1 MRLLLYISIIVFSF
15 STYGQE
21 DVGGIFE
28 EMPNDSLP
36 KRTLKTHSSLW
47 PKVRERNSSLGE
59 NNFHFSPLVDLN
71 FIQTTQ
77 SNFKTGLGIQL
88 EGRIKNKFY
97 YRLAGVEGISQTDG
111 FYSPKTY
118 IADSNGQSSI
128 YSDLHGRISFTPNP
142 IFNFQVGLDNNFI
155 GEGARSMFLSD
166 YGASFP
172 FGQIRMRFW
181 RIEYSILYQFM
192 REKDISPATNRW
204 NGKFSSSHHLSF
216 NAAKWLNIG
225 FFETVVFQP
234 KDTLS
239 NRGFEVE
246 YLNPFIFYR
255 PQEYSLGS
263 SDNVLI
269 GVELNA
275 FWKKHT
281 FYSQFIMDEFV
292 LSEIK
297 NKTGWWASK
306 YGGQFGVKGRFN
318 RGENKFFYRLEYN
331 FARPYTYAHIS
342 RELNYGN
349 QGTPLAHPYGAS
361 FMELLGE
368 FKWQN
373 NKMYAKIFSNYYL
386 RGASTNGFNYG
397 ENIYDPYINR
407 PYEYGHFIGQ
417 GEGYN
422 GTKTILTFGYQ
433 VLKNGNLNAFVENHF
448 NASTIDK
455 KIHYNF
461 VVGLRSMLWNDRR
474 NY

>member
-1 MRLLLYISIIVFSF
+1 MKLLLYISFFVFSF
-15 STYGQE
+15 SVAGQK
-21 DVGGIFE
+21 DVGVIFE
-28 EMPNDSLP
+28 EMPSDSIGN
-36 KRTLKTHSSLW
+36 RTLKSHTSLW
-47 PKVRERNSSLGE
+47 PRVREESTSLGRK
-59 NNFHFSPLVDLN
+59 NFQLIPLSDLN
-71 FIQTTQ
+71 YIQTTH
-77 SNFKTGLGIQL
+77 SLFKLGLGVEL

-97 YRLAGVEGISQTDG
+97 YRIAGVEGVSQTDA

-118 IADSNGQSSI
+118 VADSNGQSSI
-128 YSDLHGRISFTPNP
+128 YTDLHARVSFTPNS

-192 REKDISPATNRW
+192 REQDVHPNTNKW
-204 NGKFSSSHHLSF
+204 KGKFASSHHLSF

-225 FFETVVFQP
+225 FFETVIFQP
-234 KDTLS
+234 KDTLT

-269 GVELNA
+269 GIELNA

-306 YGGQFGVKGRFN
+306 YGGQLGIKGRFKKKN
-318 RGENKFFYRLEYN
+318 NDFFYRLEYN
-331 FARPYTYAHIS
+331 FARPYTYSHIS
-342 RELNYGN
+342 PELNYGN
-349 QGTPLAHPYGAS
+349 QGTPLAHPYGSS
-361 FMELLGE
+361 FMEILAE
-368 FKWQN
+368 IKWQHE
-373 NKMYAKIFSNYYL
+373 KYFAKIFTNYYL
-386 RGASTNGFNYG
+386 RGGDTGGFNYG
-397 ENIYDPYINR
+397 ANIYDPYINR

-417 GEGYN
+417 GTGFN
-422 GTKTILTFGYQ
+422 GVKSIATFGYK
-433 VLKNGNLNAFVENHF
+433 VMKNGNLNAFIEHHF
-448 NASTIDK
+448 NASTIDHQL
-455 KIHYNF
+455 HYNL
-461 VVGLRSMLWNDRR
+461 VVGFRSMLWNDRR